1 VSASARAGW
10 YRGGPWGFGG
20 RWGDGLGWGWNWFG
34 PCQYVYDG
42 AGN

>member
-1 VSASARAGW
+1 VDPGALEEAG
-10 YRGGPWGFGG
+10 
-20 RWGDGLGWGWNWFG
+20 GDGLGWGWNWFG